1 MIKVFLLTEVK
12 MLVINCFKKCIMV
25 TSWVFQAAVKSQER
39 LQSQVSNFH
48 FNLGFSGWFFQHGS
62 PLENL
67 GDIKIIGKESY

>member
-1 MIKVFLLTEVK
+1 
-12 MLVINCFKKCIMV
+12 MV

-67 GDIKIIGKESY
+67 GDIKIIGKGSDV